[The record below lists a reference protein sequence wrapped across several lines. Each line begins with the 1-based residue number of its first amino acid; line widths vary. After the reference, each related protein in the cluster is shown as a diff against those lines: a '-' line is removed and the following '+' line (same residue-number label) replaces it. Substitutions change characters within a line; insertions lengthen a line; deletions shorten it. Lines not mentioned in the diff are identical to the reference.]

1 MKKKQNVRRVTAP
14 VKKYLSDLANIL
26 YEFLPLSSLSKNT
39 VTFSTIFAESGI
51 EHYLRGPANKR
62 QCLQQGLTRLYR
74 NHERLPWTI
83 IRKTVP
89 AAIEYRMCKRRPL
102 TRSELQALADCLA
115 HLGIDMVKELGSIE
129 LDETLPRITVAPE
142 ELKQR
147 LRGHDL
153 DPSLAAEPLVL
164 FEEGHLN
171 ESVRKAAEKFED
183 RVKELCGLSAYGQE
197 LMGKAFAD
205 DVLLDVDSY
214 EPENRGSFAGGY
226 KLLAMGSMTA
236 IRNVLSHGDEERR
249 SPEECFEMLL
259 FLNWLFRGL
268 KSQGEHT

>member
-1 MKKKQNVRRVTAP
+1 
-14 VKKYLSDLANIL
+14 
-26 YEFLPLSSLSKNT
+26 
-39 VTFSTIFAESGI
+39 
-51 EHYLRGPANKR
+51 
-62 QCLQQGLTRLYR
+62 
-74 NHERLPWTI
+74 
-83 IRKTVP
+83 
-89 AAIEYRMCKRRPL
+89 
-102 TRSELQALADCLA
+102 
-115 HLGIDMVKELGSIE
+115 MVKELGSIE

-164 FEEGHLN
+164 FEEGHFN

-214 EPENRGSFAGGY
+214 KPENRGSFAGGY

-236 IRNVLSHGDEERR
+236 IRNILSHGDEERR
-249 SPEECFEMLL
+249 SPEECFEMML